1 MDLLTERGPVN
12 VYLLTLLLAAGIA
25 LVATAL
31 LQALSHVRLLA
42 GPFGRYAP
50 HKPKLGGVAIFL
62 AFAITP
68 FVASAIS
75 PQASEFFA
83 PKSRTFLGFLGACSL
98 IFLTGLFDDWRVAS
112 WKQKL
117 VGQVGAAIA
126 VYAAGYR
133 IEQAAFPW
141 GGAIELHYLAPLAT
155 IAWVVFFTN
164 AINLVDGK
172 DGVAVGVS
180 ILAAATLAQVASHS
194 AHPTIALLLVALA
207 GGGLGFLP
215 FNLPPASS
223 ILGDS
228 GALLMGFV
236 LGALSIRG
244 STGVANAFFI
254 GVPIVAL
261 GFPILDTI
269 LAVTR
274 RALDRSHPFVGDLD
288 HIHHRLEVLGLG
300 PRTTLA
306 VLYAISVLFSGA
318 AILLHYVGYFPL
330 ELAVV
335 VLLVVLVAA
344 ILTKLGY
351 AVSLW
356 NSHSVVWLRRK
367 APFLESSSLEA
378 IPSPPPDGE
387 SAD

>member
-1 MDLLTERGPVN
+1 VN
-12 VYLLTLLLAAGIA
+12 VYLLTLVLAAAIA
-25 LVATAL
+25 LGATVL
-31 LQALSHVRLLA
+31 LQALSATRFLK
-42 GPFGRYAP
+42 GPFGRHAA
-50 HKPKLGGVAIFL
+50 HKPKLGGVAVFL

-68 FVASAIS
+68 FLASAIS
-75 PQASEFFA
+75 PEASEFFA
-83 PKSRTFLGFLGACSL
+83 PKSRTFLGFLGAGSL
-98 IFLTGLFDDWRVAS
+98 VFLTGLFDDWRVAS
-112 WKQKL
+112 WQQKL
-117 VGQVGAAIA
+117 VGQVAAAVA

-141 GGAIELHYLAPLAT
+141 GGAIDLGWLAPLAT

-194 AHPTIALLLVALA
+194 EHPTIALLLVALA

-244 STGVANAFFI
+244 STGVSDAFFI
-254 GVPIVAL
+254 GVPVVAL
-261 GFPILDTI
+261 GFPILDTV
-269 LAVTR
+269 LAVAR
-274 RALDRSHPFVGDLD
+274 RALDRSHPFLGDLD
-288 HIHHRLEVLGLG
+288 HIHHRLEALGLG
-300 PRTTLA
+300 PRGILA
-306 VLYAISVLFSGA
+306 VLYGLSVLFSGA

-330 ELAVV
+330 ELAV
-335 VLLVVLVAA
+335 LGALAVLVGA

-356 NSHSVVWLRRK
+356 NSHGVVWLRRK
-367 APFLESSSLEA
+367 APFLEPSALEA
-378 IPSPPPDGE
+378 TPSPPSEGDGAE
-387 SAD
+387 

>member
-1 MDLLTERGPVN
+1 MN
-12 VYLLTLLLAAGIA
+12 VYLLTLVLAAAIA
-25 LVATAL
+25 LGATVL
-31 LQALSHVRLLA
+31 LQALSATRLLP
-42 GPFGRYAP
+42 GPFGRHAT

-68 FVASAIS
+68 FLASAIS
-75 PQASEFFA
+75 SEASEFFA
-83 PKSRTFLGFLGACSL
+83 PKSGRFLGFLGACSL
-98 IFLTGLFDDWRVAS
+98 VFLTGLFDDWRVAS
-112 WKQKL
+112 WQQKL
-117 VGQVGAAIA
+117 VGQVGAAVA
-126 VYAAGYR
+126 VYVAGYR
-133 IEQAAFPW
+133 IEQVAFPW
-141 GGAIELHYLAPLAT
+141 GGAIGLGLLAPLVT

-172 DGVAVGVS
+172 DGVAAGVS

-194 AHPTIALLLVALA
+194 HHPTIALLLAALA

-228 GALLMGFV
+228 GALLLGFV
-236 LGALSIRG
+236 LGSLSIRG
-244 STGVANAFFI
+244 STGVSDAFFI

-261 GFPILDTI
+261 GFPILDTV
-269 LAVTR
+269 LAVAR
-274 RALDRSHPFVGDLD
+274 RALERSHPFLGDLD

-300 PRTTLA
+300 PRGILA
-306 VLYAISVLFSGA
+306 VLYGLSVLFSGA
-318 AILLHYVGYFPL
+318 AMLLHYVDYFPL
-330 ELAVV
+330 ELAV
-335 VLLVVLVAA
+335 LGGLVVLVAA

-356 NSHSVVWLRRK
+356 NSHGVVWLRRK
-367 APFLESSSLEA
+367 APFLGPTPLEVG
-378 IPSPPPDGE
+378 PSPPSDGK

>member
-1 MDLLTERGPVN
+1 VN
-12 VYLLTLLLAAGIA
+12 VYLLTLILAIAIA
-25 LVATAL
+25 LGTTAL
-31 LQALSHVRLLA
+31 LQALSGARILR
-42 GPFGRYAP
+42 GPFGRYAA
-50 HKPKLGGVAIFL
+50 HKPKLGGVAVFL

-75 PQASEFFA
+75 SEASEFFA
-83 PKSRTFLGFLGACSL
+83 PKSGRFLGFLGACSL
-98 IFLTGLFDDWRVAS
+98 VFLTGLFDDWRVAS
-112 WKQKL
+112 WQQKL
-117 VGQVGAAIA
+117 VGQVGAAVA

-133 IEQAAFPW
+133 IEQLAFPW
-141 GGAIELHYLAPLAT
+141 GGAIDIGWLAPLIT

-180 ILAAATLAQVASHS
+180 ILAAAALAQVASHS
-194 AHPTIALLLVALA
+194 HHPTIALLLVALA
-207 GGGLGFLP
+207 GAGLGFLP
-215 FNLPPASS
+215 FNLPSASS

-236 LGALSIRG
+236 LGSLSIRG
-244 STGVANAFFI
+244 STGVSDAFFI

-261 GFPILDTI
+261 GFPILDTV
-269 LAVTR
+269 LAAAR
-274 RALDRSHPFVGDLD
+274 RALDRSHPFLGDLD

-300 PRTTLA
+300 PRGILA
-306 VLYAISVLFSGA
+306 VLYGLSVLFAGA
-318 AILLHYVGYFPL
+318 AILLHYVDYFPM
-330 ELAVV
+330 ELAV
-335 VLLVVLVAA
+335 LGALIVLVAA

-356 NSHSVVWLRRK
+356 NSHGVVWLRRK
-367 APFLESSSLEA
+367 APFLEPSRLEA
-378 IPSPPPDGE
+378 IPSPPSDGD

>member
-1 MDLLTERGPVN
+1 LN
-12 VYLLTLLLAAGIA
+12 VYLLTLLLAAAIA
-25 LVATAL
+25 LAATVL
-31 LQALSHVRLLA
+31 LQVLSTTRLLT
-42 GPFGRYAP
+42 GPFGQDAA
-50 HKPKLGGVAIFL
+50 HKPKLGGIAVFL

-68 FVASAIS
+68 FLASAIS
-75 PQASEFFA
+75 SEASEFFA
-83 PKSRTFLGFLGACSL
+83 PKSGRFLGFLGACSL
-98 IFLTGLFDDWRVAS
+98 VFLTGLFDDWRVAS
-112 WKQKL
+112 WQQKL
-117 VGQVGAAIA
+117 VGQVGAAVA

-141 GGAIELHYLAPLAT
+141 GGAIELGWLAPLVT

-172 DGVAVGVS
+172 DGVAAGVC

-194 AHPTIALLLVALA
+194 QHPTIALLLVAMA

-244 STGVANAFFI
+244 STGVSDAFFI

-261 GFPILDTI
+261 GFPILDTV
-269 LAVTR
+269 LAATR
-274 RALDRSHPFVGDLD
+274 RVLDRSHPFQGDED
-288 HIHHRLEVLGLG
+288 HIHHRLELLGLG
-300 PRTTLA
+300 PRGILA
-306 VLYAISVLFSGA
+306 VLYGLSVLFSGA
-318 AILLHYVGYFPL
+318 AILLHYVDYFPM
-330 ELAVV
+330 ELATLGA
-335 VLLVVLVAA
+335 LLALVAA

-356 NSHSVVWLRRK
+356 NSHGVVWLRSK
-367 APFLESSSLEA
+367 TPFLETARVEA
-378 IPSPPPDGE
+378 KASVPPDGDG
-387 SAD
+387 AK

>member
-1 MDLLTERGPVN
+1 MN
-12 VYLLTLLLAAGIA
+12 VYLLTLLLAAAIA
-25 LVATAL
+25 LLATVL
-31 LQALSHVRLLA
+31 LQALSATRLLS
-42 GPFGRYAP
+42 GPFGQDAAHR
-50 HKPKLGGVAIFL
+50 PKLGGVAVFL

-75 PQASEFFA
+75 SEASELFA
-83 PKSRTFLGFLGACSL
+83 PKSGTFLGFLGACSL
-98 IFLTGLFDDWRVAS
+98 VFLTGLFDDWRVAS
-112 WKQKL
+112 WQQKL
-117 VGQVGAAIA
+117 IGQIGAGVA

-133 IEQAAFPW
+133 IEQVAPPW
-141 GGAIELHYLAPLAT
+141 GGAVDLGLLAPLAT

-172 DGVAVGVS
+172 DGVAAGVC
-180 ILAAATLAQVASHS
+180 ILAAAALAQVASHS
-194 AHPTIALLLVALA
+194 EHPTIALLLVAMA

-244 STGVANAFFI
+244 ATGVSDSFFI

-261 GFPILDTI
+261 GFPILDTV
-269 LAVTR
+269 LAAIR
-274 RALDRSHPFVGDLD
+274 RVLDRSHPFQGDED
-288 HIHHRLEVLGLG
+288 HIHHRLELLGLG
-300 PRTTLA
+300 PRGILA
-306 VLYAISVLFSGA
+306 VLYSLSVLFSGA
-318 AILLHYVGYFPL
+318 AILLHYVDYFPM
-330 ELAVV
+330 ELAV
-335 VLLVVLVAA
+335 LGALMALVAA

-356 NSHSVVWLRRK
+356 NSHGMVWLRRK
-367 APFLESSSLEA
+367 APFLEPARLEA
-378 IPSPPPDGE
+378 KAPSPRDGDG
-387 SAD
+387 AK

>member
-1 MDLLTERGPVN
+1 MN
-12 VYLLTLLLAAGIA
+12 VYLLTLVLAAAIA
-25 LVATAL
+25 LAATVL
-31 LQALSHVRLLA
+31 LQALSARHVLA
-42 GPFGRYAP
+42 GPFTRNAI
-50 HKPKLGGVAIFL
+50 HRPKLGGVAVFL

-75 PQASEFFA
+75 PEAEELFA
-83 PKSRTFLGFLGACSL
+83 PKSGRFLGFLGACSL
-98 IFLTGLFDDWRVAS
+98 VFVTGLFDDWRVAS
-112 WKQKL
+112 WQQKL
-117 VGQVGAAIA
+117 VGQVGAGVA

-133 IEQAAFPW
+133 IEELAFPW
-141 GGAIELHYLAPLAT
+141 GSAIDLGWLAPLAT

-194 AHPTIALLLVALA
+194 EHPTVALLLVAMA

-236 LGALSIRG
+236 LGSLSIRG
-244 STGVANAFFI
+244 ATGVSDAVFI
-254 GVPIVAL
+254 SVPIVAL

-269 LAVTR
+269 LAAGR
-274 RALDRSHPFVGDLD
+274 RALNRSHPFQGDSD

-300 PRTTLA
+300 PRGILA
-306 VLYAISVLFSGA
+306 VLYGLSVLFSGA
-318 AILLHYVGYFPL
+318 AIVLHYVDYFPMETAIFGAL
-330 ELAVV
+330 VALVAVV
-335 VLLVVLVAA
+335 
-344 ILTKLGY
+344 LTRLGY

-367 APFLESSSLEA
+367 ASILEA
-378 IPSPPPDGE
+378 EAPAETPKASD
-387 SAD
+387 

>member
-1 MDLLTERGPVN
+1 LN

-25 LVATAL
+25 LVATVL
-31 LQALSHVRLLA
+31 LQALSKTRLLT
-42 GPFGRYAP
+42 GPFGQDAAHR
-50 HKPKLGGVAIFL
+50 PKLGGVALFL

-68 FVASAIS
+68 FLASAIS
-75 PQASEFFA
+75 SEASELFA
-83 PKSRTFLGFLGACSL
+83 PKSGRFLGFLGACSL
-98 IFLTGLFDDWRVAS
+98 VFLTGLFDDWRVAS
-112 WKQKL
+112 WQQKL
-117 VGQVGAAIA
+117 IGQIGAGVA

-133 IEQAAFPW
+133 IEQVAPPW
-141 GGAIELHYLAPLAT
+141 GGAVDLGWLAPLVT
-155 IAWVVFFTN
+155 IGWVVFFTN

-172 DGVAVGVS
+172 DGVAAGVS
-180 ILAAATLAQVASHS
+180 ILAAAALAQVASHS
-194 AHPTIALLLVALA
+194 EHPTIALLLVAMA

-244 STGVANAFFI
+244 ATGVSDSFFI

-261 GFPILDTI
+261 GFPILDTV
-269 LAVTR
+269 LAATR
-274 RALDRSHPFVGDLD
+274 RGLDRSHPFQGDED

-300 PRTTLA
+300 PRGILA
-306 VLYAISVLFSGA
+306 VLYSLSVLFSGA
-318 AILLHYVGYFPL
+318 AILLHYVDYFPM
-330 ELAVV
+330 ELAVLGA
-335 VLLVVLVAA
+335 LLALVAA

-356 NSHSVVWLRRK
+356 NSHGMVWLRRK
-367 APFLESSSLEA
+367 APFLEPAPLEVEA
-378 IPSPPPDGE
+378 PARGDGDGSE
-387 SAD
+387 

>member
-1 MDLLTERGPVN
+1 LN
-12 VYLLTLLLAAGIA
+12 VYLLTLLLAAAIA
-25 LVATAL
+25 LLATVL
-31 LQALSHVRLLA
+31 LQALSATRLLS
-42 GPFGRYAP
+42 GPFGQDAAHR
-50 HKPKLGGVAIFL
+50 PKLGGVAVFL

-75 PQASEFFA
+75 SEASELFA
-83 PKSRTFLGFLGACSL
+83 PKSGTFLGFLGACSL
-98 IFLTGLFDDWRVAS
+98 VFLTGLFDDWRVAS
-112 WKQKL
+112 WQQKL
-117 VGQVGAAIA
+117 IGQIGAGVA

-133 IEQAAFPW
+133 IEQVAPPW
-141 GGAIELHYLAPLAT
+141 GGAVDLGLLAPLAT

-172 DGVAVGVS
+172 DGVAAGVC
-180 ILAAATLAQVASHS
+180 ILAAAALAQVASHS
-194 AHPTIALLLVALA
+194 EHPTIALLLVAMA

-244 STGVANAFFI
+244 ATGVSDSFFI

-261 GFPILDTI
+261 GFPILDTV
-269 LAVTR
+269 LAAIR
-274 RALDRSHPFVGDLD
+274 RVLDRSHPFQGDED
-288 HIHHRLEVLGLG
+288 HIHHRLELLGLG
-300 PRTTLA
+300 PRGILA
-306 VLYAISVLFSGA
+306 VLYSLSVLFSGA
-318 AILLHYVGYFPL
+318 AILLHYVDYFPM
-330 ELAVV
+330 ELAV
-335 VLLVVLVAA
+335 LGALMALVAA

-356 NSHSVVWLRRK
+356 NSHGMVWLRRK
-367 APFLESSSLEA
+367 APFLEPARLEA
-378 IPSPPPDGE
+378 KAPSPRDGDG
-387 SAD
+387 AK

>member
-1 MDLLTERGPVN
+1 VN
-12 VYLLTLLLAAGIA
+12 VYLLTLVLAAAIA
-25 LVATAL
+25 LGATAL
-31 LQALSHVRLLA
+31 LQALSATRLLK
-42 GPFGRYAP
+42 GPFARYAT
-50 HKPKLGGVAIFL
+50 HKPKLGGVAVFL

-68 FVASAIS
+68 FLASAIS
-75 PQASEFFA
+75 SEASEFFA

-98 IFLTGLFDDWRVAS
+98 VFLTGLFDDWRVAS
-112 WKQKL
+112 WQQKL
-117 VGQVGAAIA
+117 VGQVGAAVA

-133 IEQAAFPW
+133 IEQVAFPW
-141 GGAIELHYLAPLAT
+141 GGAIDLAWLAPLVT

-172 DGVAVGVS
+172 DGVAAGVS
-180 ILAAATLAQVASHS
+180 IVAAATLAQVASHS
-194 AHPTIALLLVALA
+194 EHPTIALLLAALA

-244 STGVANAFFI
+244 STGVSDAFFI

-261 GFPILDTI
+261 GFPILDTV
-269 LAVTR
+269 LAVAR
-274 RALDRSHPFVGDLD
+274 RALDRSHPFQGDLD

-300 PRTTLA
+300 PRGILA
-306 VLYAISVLFSGA
+306 VLYALSVLFSGA
-318 AILLHYVGYFPL
+318 AILLHYVDYFPL
-330 ELAVV
+330 EVAT
-335 VLLVVLVAA
+335 LVALLALVGA

-356 NSHSVVWLRRK
+356 NSHGVLWLRRK
-367 APFLESSSLEA
+367 APFLQPAPLEA
-378 IPSPPPDGE
+378 APSPPPDGE
-387 SAD
+387 SSD